1 MEPDNSKMIEMQK
14 QQILNK
20 MKYLRDQ
27 TLKYRDE
34 INKFEQVKKYLEEEN
49 MRLMQEQKERELLR
63 ANKQKQ
69 MNEPI
74 SYKDTETKT
83 FYTGRVQQ
91 KYSNSGQAFDE
102 RYSYNKDLCQTC
114 GKIVLPGQ
122 NNNDINNPL
131 CLNCGK
137 IVLPGQ
143 NNNDINNQLCQTCGK
158 IVLSS
163 P

>member
-1 MEPDNSKMIEMQK
+1 MESQRQMEPDNSKMIEMQK

-34 INKFEQVKKYLEEEN
+34 INKFEQGKKYLEEEN

-74 SYKDTETKT
+74 AYRDTETKT

-102 RYSYNKDLCQTC
+102 RYSHSCCQCSCRSRPRHYT
-114 GKIVLPGQ
+114 VPRLSDRHTQ
-122 NNNDINNPL
+122 SR
-131 CLNCGK
+131 
-137 IVLPGQ
+137 
-143 NNNDINNQLCQTCGK
+143 
-158 IVLSS
+158 LSS
-163 P
+163 KTKHL